1 VRCCQLN
8 RFLARIFGISEN
20 ELNAFIWII
29 RSYLWQH
36 RVQFLQIWLLGAGIV
51 WATGAV
57 VYMVGPA
64 LRSSFES
71 PTDQSLTVI
80 ALQIIGASLLG
91 GVFHYIQNMIL
102 EKSGQQIVAS
112 LRRDLYNH
120 LLHMDV
126 GFLSNNHVGELSAI
140 CMEETSLIRDVTGNI
155 FVTALQDLIL
165 FIVLIGIIVYRDWQ
179 LSLVALGVVPLIIF
193 GKGHLAKRRRALAE
207 KLLESRAK
215 ITAWVSEVLFNAR
228 LIKAFGAEDRETERM
243 SLIFDEQAKLDLST
257 LQARSVSQPIN
268 EFLTGGFIVLVMIV
282 GSWRAEHGGISLA
295 DLTTILIALIAA
307 YRPLKRLDDMGN
319 RLQMGASA
327 AIRIKKIF
335 DSRSNIVDAINAVP
349 LNVEKGCLEFKNVSF
364 HYSSSRPILNSIDF
378 IVPAK
383 GFLAIV
389 GPSGAGKTTLL
400 NLIPRFIDP
409 SSGSIL
415 IDGQDIRT
423 VTQSSLRSQMALV
436 TQETLLFDES
446 VAANIAYGKP
456 NASREEIIQAAKLAL
471 ADEFIQDLPNGYDT
485 MIGARGV
492 RLSGGER
499 QRLSIARALLINA
512 KILILDEAT
521 SSLDNRVEHL
531 IKVVMDQGDDLPTR
545 IVVAHRLSTIRNA
558 DHILVIDGGA
568 ILEEGTHESLLNRK
582 GLYAEL
588 YHKEG
593 AGNTEH

>member
-1 VRCCQLN
+1 MN
-8 RFLARIFGISEN
+8 RFIAGIFGISEN
-20 ELNAFIWII
+20 ELSAFIWII
-29 RSYLWQH
+29 RAYLWQH
-36 RVQFLQIWLLGAGIV
+36 RVHFLQIWLLGAGIV

-64 LRSSFES
+64 LRGSFEN
-71 PTDQSLTVI
+71 PANHSLTVI
-80 ALQIIGASLLG
+80 ALEIMGASLLG

-102 EKSGQQIVAS
+102 EKSGLQIVAS

-126 GFLSNNHVGELSAI
+126 GYLANNHVGELSAI

-155 FVTALQDLIL
+155 FVTAVQDLIL
-165 FIVLIGIIVYRDWQ
+165 FIVLMGIIVYRDWQ
-179 LSLVALGVVPLIIF
+179 LSLVALGVVPLVIF
-193 GKGHLAKRRRALAE
+193 GKGHFAKRRRVLAE

-228 LIKAFGAEDRETERM
+228 LIKAFGAENRETERM
-243 SLIFDEQAKLDLST
+243 SLIFDEQAELDLST
-257 LQARSVSQPIN
+257 LRARSISQPIN
-268 EFLTGGFIVLVMIV
+268 EFLTGAFIVLAMIV
-282 GSWRAEHGGISLA
+282 GSWRAEYGGISLA

-307 YRPLKRLDDMGN
+307 YRPLKRLDNMGN

-349 LNVEKGCLEFKNVSF
+349 INIATGRLEFKNVTF
-364 HYSSSRPILNSIDF
+364 HYDGSRSTLNAIHFD
-378 IVPAK
+378 VPAK

-400 NLIPRFIDP
+400 NLIPRFFDP

-415 IDGQDIRT
+415 IDGQDIRM

-456 NASREEIIQAAKLAL
+456 NASREEIIRAAKLAL
-471 ADEFIQDLPNGYDT
+471 ADEFIQDLPHGYDT

-531 IKVVMDQGDDLPTR
+531 IKVLMDQGDDLPTR

-558 DHILVIDGGA
+558 DHILVMCEGMIV
-568 ILEEGTHESLLNRK
+568 EEGTHESLLLRK

-588 YHKEG
+588 YQREETGNKE
-593 AGNTEH
+593 H

>member
-1 VRCCQLN
+1 LN

-243 SLIFDEQAKLDLST
+243 SLIFDEQAK
-257 LQARSVSQPIN
+257 
-268 EFLTGGFIVLVMIV
+268 
-282 GSWRAEHGGISLA
+282 
-295 DLTTILIALIAA
+295 
-307 YRPLKRLDDMGN
+307 
-319 RLQMGASA
+319 
-327 AIRIKKIF
+327 F
-335 DSRSNIVDAINAVP
+335 DR
-349 LNVEKGCLEFKNVSF
+349 
-364 HYSSSRPILNSIDF
+364 LNSCIS
-378 IVPAK
+378 P
-383 GFLAIV
+383 
-389 GPSGAGKTTLL
+389 
-400 NLIPRFIDP
+400 
-409 SSGSIL
+409 
-415 IDGQDIRT
+415 
-423 VTQSSLRSQMALV
+423 TQ
-436 TQETLLFDES
+436 TF
-446 VAANIAYGKP
+446 G
-456 NASREEIIQAAKLAL
+456 
-471 ADEFIQDLPNGYDT
+471 
-485 MIGARGV
+485 
-492 RLSGGER
+492 
-499 QRLSIARALLINA
+499 
-512 KILILDEAT
+512 
-521 SSLDNRVEHL
+521 
-531 IKVVMDQGDDLPTR
+531 
-545 IVVAHRLSTIRNA
+545 
-558 DHILVIDGGA
+558 
-568 ILEEGTHESLLNRK
+568 
-582 GLYAEL
+582 
-588 YHKEG
+588 
-593 AGNTEH
+593 

>member
-1 VRCCQLN
+1 MN
-8 RFLARIFGISEN
+8 RFLAGIFGISEN
-20 ELNAFIWII
+20 ELSAFIWII
-29 RSYLWQH
+29 RAYLWQH
-36 RVQFLQIWLLGAGIV
+36 RVHFLQIWLLGAGIV

-64 LRSSFES
+64 LRGSFEN
-71 PTDQSLTVI
+71 PANQSLTVI
-80 ALQIIGASLLG
+80 ALEIMGASLLG
-91 GVFHYIQNMIL
+91 GVFHYMQNMIL
-102 EKSGQQIVAS
+102 EKSGLQIVAS
-112 LRRDLYNH
+112 LRRDLYSH

-126 GFLSNNHVGELSAI
+126 GYLANNHVGELSAI

-155 FVTALQDLIL
+155 FVTAVQDLIL

-179 LSLVALGVVPLIIF
+179 LSLVALGVVPLVIF
-193 GKGHLAKRRRALAE
+193 GKGHFAKRRRVLAE

-228 LIKAFGAEDRETERM
+228 LIKAFGAENRETERM
-243 SLIFDEQAKLDLST
+243 SLIFDEQAELHLST
-257 LQARSVSQPIN
+257 LRARSISQPIN
-268 EFLTGGFIVLVMIV
+268 EFLTGAFIVLAMIV

-307 YRPLKRLDDMGN
+307 YRPLKRLDNMGN

-349 LNVEKGCLEFKNVSF
+349 IDITAGRLEFRNVSF
-364 HYSSSRPILNSIDF
+364 HYDSSRPTLNAIHFD
-378 IVPAK
+378 VPAK

-400 NLIPRFIDP
+400 NLIPRFFDP

-415 IDGQDIRT
+415 IDGQDIRA

-456 NASREEIIQAAKLAL
+456 NASREEIIRAAKLAL
-471 ADEFIQDLPNGYDT
+471 ADEFIQDLPHGYDT

-499 QRLSIARALLINA
+499 QRLSIARALLVNA

-531 IKVVMDQGDDLPTR
+531 IKLLMDQGDDLPTR

-558 DHILVIDGGA
+558 DHILVMCEGMIV
-568 ILEEGTHESLLNRK
+568 EEGTHESLLLRK

-588 YHKEG
+588 YQREEMGIKE
-593 AGNTEH
+593 H